1 MKPIRNTDFATTAA
15 IRILRGETR
24 PARVAATARAVRPRA
39 F

>member
-24 PARVAATARAVRPRA
+24 PARVAAAVRPAGPRA